1 MTVAVLRRLDLVTL
15 AVALPIFA
23 IADLPLPG
31 YAVAGAAWLV
41 QRAIQ
46 VYLQRRAAAAD
57 DVRAT
62 VGLLAG
68 SMIGR
73 GWFVAL
79 SIFAVGLTD
88 SHAGLAAAVL
98 CILLFTIY
106 FTVGIIMG
114 SQQPKARES
123 RGPQSPLPD
132 GSPR

>member
-1 MTVAVLRRLDLVTL
+1 MAALRQLDLVAL
-15 AVALPIFA
+15 GVALPIFVV
-23 IADLPLPG
+23 ADLPLPG
-31 YAVAGAAWLV
+31 YAAAAGAWLL
-41 QRAIQ
+41 QRGIQ
-46 VYLQRRAAAAD
+46 VYLTRRAAAAE

-73 GWFVAL
+73 GWLVAL
-79 SIFAVGLTD
+79 SIFAVGLGD

-98 CILLFTIY
+98 CISLFTIY

-114 SQQPKARES
+114 PQQPATVDA
-123 RGPQSPLPD
+123 RGPQSPVPD